1 MSFPDDLDAFLGPMM
16 APIVGEEVM
25 GFQIPNWD
33 IPAEVGSGGSL
44 PLVWDADAVLQVF
57 EPAATSTPSE
67 EPVAKMPREVCV
79 KA

>member
-44 PLVWDADAVLQVF
+44 PLVWDADAVLQVL
-57 EPAATSTPSE
+57 EPTATSIPTD
-67 EPVAKMPREVCV
+67 EPVANCLARYV
-79 KA
+79 